1 MNGVFKRGMISILG
15 RETTRHVVFRLRVGF
30 ESTCKAMRLCD
41 STYQRTE
48 HADSLRKEK
57 RRV

>member
-1 MNGVFKRGMISILG
+1 MSGVFKRGMISILG
-15 RETTRHVVFRLRVGF
+15 RESTKHVVFRLRVGL

-41 STYQRTE
+41 SPCQRTE
-48 HADSLRKEK
+48 HADSLHKEK